1 MYLCMRY
8 SQYINKEF
16 VNCQLEIY
24 QFSVRKFSILNCQTK
39 VIVRER

>member
-24 QFSVRKFSILNCQTK
+24 QFSQQKFSILS
-39 VIVRER
+39 